1 MADLILRGNRRL
13 ARKLQR
19 MKDIQRIHGPAVERA
34 IKPVWRVA
42 RRRGFG
48 FRDRTGLLRRS
59 LRIERARTRIGR
71 FAVGWQLV
79 ASTKY
84 ARFVEFR
91 QRTRD
96 RRPGPPYWLNRA
108 LGIARRKA
116 RNELRRNVEHGI
128 RAAARRR

>member
-19 MKDIQRIHGPAVERA
+19 MKDVRRISGPAVERA
-34 IKPVWRVA
+34 IKPVWRIA

-84 ARFVEFR
+84 AHWVEYR
-91 QRTRD
+91 RRTRD
-96 RRPGPPYWLNRA
+96 RRPGPPYWLHRA
-108 LGIARRKA
+108 MQVA
-116 RNELRRNVEHGI
+116 RNKVRGAVRRNVEHGI
-128 RAAARRR
+128 HAAARRR